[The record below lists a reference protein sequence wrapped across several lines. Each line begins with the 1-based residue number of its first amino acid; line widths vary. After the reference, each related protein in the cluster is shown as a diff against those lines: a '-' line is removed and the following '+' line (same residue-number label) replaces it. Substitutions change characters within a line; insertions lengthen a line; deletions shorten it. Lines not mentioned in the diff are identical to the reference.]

1 MLESAL
7 MIWYNVCVTNTGII
21 FFSFLRGCGLFPMPS
36 QGLMDIDTRIDLI
49 DALNKLTPRQRKV
62 VILWAAGYTQ
72 QEIAKEYGVTQQAV
86 SLWIQDATCKMGEL
100 WHYVIED
107 T

>member
-1 MLESAL
+1 M
-7 MIWYNVCVTNTGII
+7 NN
-21 FFSFLRGCGLFPMPS
+21 
-36 QGLMDIDTRIDLI
+36 IDTRIDLI

-72 QEIAKEYGVTQQAV
+72 QEIADEYGVAQRTI
-86 SLWIQDATCKMGEL
+86 SRWIQKSASKMGEL